1 MTKATTGVRVT
12 KRPKLVADAQKV
24 ALAPKPQ
31 DVVAQPEEALAL
43 DKLIGHFNGLRTM
56 VIDPTAAHR
65 LLETNTANRRVSL
78 RRVSQLAD
86 QMREGGFENTG
97 EPIIISDEGI
107 LNNGQHRLL
116 AVIESGASVEMDLR
130 FGIPRRAFV
139 KTDTGAARNG
149 ADVLSI
155 RGVQGASQIATTLR
169 MLIAYERGLPEH
181 IRDFISNDD
190 ISKAWDRWPDVEG
203 AVAKVQVYR
212 FPSQIRSTPLF
223 ATIFL
228 AMRAPKAAGLDSW
241 LHMLATGL
249 EANRENPAYQ
259 LRERLI
265 KGVGNELGTRE
276 RQLQRF
282 ALMIK
287 SWNLFRNDETVSMR
301 DFRWSQTGRD
311 AETFPRVSGARL

>member
-86 QMREGGFENTG
+86 QMRAGGFENTG

-149 ADVLSI
+149 QTFCRFEAC
-155 RGVQGASQIATTLR
+155 
-169 MLIAYERGLPEH
+169 
-181 IRDFISNDD
+181 
-190 ISKAWDRWPDVEG
+190 
-203 AVAKVQVYR
+203 KVHHRSPRR
-212 FPSQIRSTPLF
+212 F
-223 ATIFL
+223 
-228 AMRAPKAAGLDSW
+228 
-241 LHMLATGL
+241 
-249 EANRENPAYQ
+249 
-259 LRERLI
+259 
-265 KGVGNELGTRE
+265 VC
-276 RQLQRF
+276 
-282 ALMIK
+282 
-287 SWNLFRNDETVSMR
+287 
-301 DFRWSQTGRD
+301 
-311 AETFPRVSGARL
+311 